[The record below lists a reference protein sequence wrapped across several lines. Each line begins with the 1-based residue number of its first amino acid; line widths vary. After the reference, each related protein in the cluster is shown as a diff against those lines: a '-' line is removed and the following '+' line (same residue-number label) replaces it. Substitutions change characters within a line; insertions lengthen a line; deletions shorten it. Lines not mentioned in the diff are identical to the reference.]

1 MLIGLVGPCA
11 AGKSTISAALKAQGY
26 EVRHIAQEHSY
37 VQDMWLRITNP
48 DILVF
53 LDVSYT
59 NTLARR
65 NLNWTERE
73 YKIQLDRLAHAGE
86 NADLYINTNDLTP
99 AQVIEQIL
107 KFVHLHFSNEGNPD
121 QD

>member
-37 VQDMWLRITNP
+37 VQYMWLRITNP

-73 YKIQLDRLAHAGE
+73 YNIQLNRLAHARE
-86 NADLYINTNDLTP
+86 NADIYINTNDLTS

-107 KFVHLHFSNEGNPD
+107 KFVHLHFSSKDNPD